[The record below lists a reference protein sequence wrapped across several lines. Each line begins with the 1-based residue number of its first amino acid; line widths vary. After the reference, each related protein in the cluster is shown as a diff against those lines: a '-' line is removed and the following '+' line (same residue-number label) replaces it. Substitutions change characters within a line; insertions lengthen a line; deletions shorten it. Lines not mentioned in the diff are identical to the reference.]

1 MDEETTVG
9 TAFSLWGN
17 DEESVLDKGVGGLD
31 PAHSD
36 DRHVNGQEKR
46 RERPAL
52 IRIAKKGYDVA
63 GTECVLSERT
73 CSSKADSKSC
83 RMSRSPKMAAEKK
96 RVLSDRASIRR
107 ITSTDSPVEISQ
119 SPKRIANKG
128 YDLADNNCVLSE
140 RSCSAKAD
148 SKSHRM
154 SMASSSVGV
163 EDVERILSNASHS
176 IPNRRHI
183 EHPYNVEGKRR
194 EAMKSYPTSTPT
206 TPPAMNNAPG
216 KAPGRHNAWQH
227 IIQANNLR
235 ELPQADMIFNSVR
248 MTRAVAWALSDSGA
262 NSHFLMNGAAAVNI
276 KPTNHPITITLP
288 NGKTIRST
296 HTCNLDI
303 PWLPGHMTEAHIVPG
318 LAHASLISTRKF
330 CDAGCKVM
338 FDEKECRV
346 HFKGELVLVGGRD
359 KTTGLWQLPI
369 NPTRKANQKSNMIDH
384 LDLQLPATKMQ
395 HGANGLYTM
404 P

>member
-1 MDEETTVG
+1 M
-9 TAFSLWGN
+9 
-17 DEESVLDKGVGGLD
+17 
-31 PAHSD
+31 SD
-36 DRHVNGQEKR
+36 
-46 RERPAL
+46 
-52 IRIAKKGYDVA
+52 
-63 GTECVLSERT
+63 RT
-73 CSSKADSKSC
+73 CSSKSYGVST
-83 RMSRSPKMAAEKK
+83 SPKMAAGKK
-96 RVLSDRASIRR
+96 RVLSDKASIRR
-107 ITSTDSPVEISQ
+107 ITSTD
-119 SPKRIANKG
+119 
-128 YDLADNNCVLSE
+128 YDLAKKNGVLSERSCTDYAGSKSYRISRLPIMGDTCVASSFVEVANVGQIVSE

-148 SKSHRM
+148 SESYRMSRLPQMSHRCV
-154 SMASSSVGV
+154 ASSSVEV
-163 EDVERILSNASHS
+163 ENVERILSDDSHS

-206 TPPAMNNAPG
+206 TPPTMNNATA

-235 ELPQADMIFNSVR
+235 ELPQAEMIFNSVR
-248 MTRAVAWALSDSGA
+248 MTRAVAWALSHSGA
-262 NSHFLMNGAAAVNI
+262 TSHFLMNGAAAVNI

-296 HTCNLDI
+296 HTCNMDI

-338 FDEKECRV
+338 FDDKECRV
-346 HFKGELVLVGGRD
+346 YFKGELVLVGGRD
-359 KTTGLWQLPI
+359 KATGLWQLPI

-384 LDLQLPATKMQ
+384 LDLQLLATKMQ
-395 HGANGLYTM
+395 HG
-404 P
+404 